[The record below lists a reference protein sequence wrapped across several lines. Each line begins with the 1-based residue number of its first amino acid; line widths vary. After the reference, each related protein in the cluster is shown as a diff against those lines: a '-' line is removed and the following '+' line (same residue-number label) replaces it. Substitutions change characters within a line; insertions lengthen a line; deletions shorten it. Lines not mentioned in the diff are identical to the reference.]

1 MKLQFGPLNRECVE
15 MEITSAGIRR
25 FESTTATGLE
35 SPDSRFGAE
44 PDLTYETSLGDR
56 PWRRLAPEVQERFSA
71 KPGPNET
78 VKYAGTMQKVNLS
91 FMGWL
96 FAQACRLIG
105 TPLAPFRGEDVPMR
119 IELTKDET
127 LGGVIWRRIYA
138 FSKHGEFTVSSTKY
152 KGNDGEVIENIGLGF
167 LMRLRLTEESGA
179 LVFTSTAYECTLF
192 GRRFEIPALI
202 TPGRTTVRHEQLKGD
217 WFRFSLSVV
226 HPVFGRTIYQEG
238 DFYSVNDR

>member
-1 MKLQFGPLNRECVE
+1 MD
-15 MEITSAGIRR
+15 ITSAGSGRP
-25 FESTTATGLE
+25 EVTTATRLARPE
-35 SPDSRFGAE
+35 SRFGAE
-44 PDLTYETSLGDR
+44 PDLTYETSLGER
-56 PWRRLAPEVQERFSA
+56 PWQRLAPEVQERFSA
-71 KPGPNET
+71 KPGRHET

-105 TPLAPFRGEDVPMR
+105 TPLAPFRGKDVPMR
-119 IELTKDET
+119 IELTKDDA
-127 LGGVIWRRIYA
+127 LGGVIWRRIYT
-138 FSKHGEFTVSSTKY
+138 FPKHGEFTVSSTKC
-152 KGNDGEVIENIGLGF
+152 KGKESEVIEHIGLGF

-179 LVFTSTAYECTLF
+179 LVFSSTAYECTLF

-226 HPVFGRTIYQEG
+226 HPVFGRTIFQEG
-238 DFYSVNDR
+238 DFYSVSDR